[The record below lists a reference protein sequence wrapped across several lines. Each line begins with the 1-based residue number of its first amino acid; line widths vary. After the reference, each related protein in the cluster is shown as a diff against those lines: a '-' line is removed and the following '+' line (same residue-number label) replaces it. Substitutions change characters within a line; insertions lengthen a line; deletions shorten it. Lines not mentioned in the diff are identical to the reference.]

1 MIIVGLTGSFGTGKS
16 TVAKSFKDR
25 GAVVLDADAV
35 SRDFV
40 EKGPGKKIVLK
51 WFGKKILTRGQIDRE
66 KVAAI
71 VFNDKKALKRLMR
84 TVHPAVIKEFRKKIS
99 DYRKGGKVKVVI
111 MDVPLLF
118 ESGMDK
124 MADVTITVK
133 ASQQDQIRRTTK
145 KFKMNKT
152 EALKRIRNQMPL
164 SKKISLSDIIIDNRG
179 SLKDV
184 DSQVSAVWNKLQK
197 RYFNRGT

>member
-1 MIIVGLTGSFGTGKS
+1 
-16 TVAKSFKDR
+16 
-25 GAVVLDADAV
+25 
-35 SRDFV
+35 
-40 EKGPGKKIVLK
+40 
-51 WFGKKILTRGQIDRE
+51 
-66 KVAAI
+66 
-71 VFNDKKALKRLMR
+71 
-84 TVHPAVIKEFRKKIS
+84 
-99 DYRKGGKVKVVI
+99 VVI